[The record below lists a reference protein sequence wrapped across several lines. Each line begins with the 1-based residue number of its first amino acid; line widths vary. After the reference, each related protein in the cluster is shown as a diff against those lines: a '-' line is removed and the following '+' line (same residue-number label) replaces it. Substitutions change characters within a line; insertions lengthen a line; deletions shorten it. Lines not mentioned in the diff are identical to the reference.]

1 MRPYLCLATVRP
13 EQFSDFGSG
22 FPLDLQDGTS
32 RAPVAARPVLARLP
46 LPALDVAVQPLT
58 PAEIQQVS
66 GGIGSIRSTWVGAQ
80 PPSARP
86 ANSGGTPVKGYGS

>member
-1 MRPYLCLATVRP
+1 M
-13 EQFSDFGSG
+13 QKINQSDAS
-22 FPLDLQDGTS
+22 DK
-32 RAPVAARPVLARLP
+32 
-46 LPALDVAVQPLT
+46 ALDVAVQPLT

-80 PPSARP
+80 PTSARP